1 MDRPTRP
8 NMGSA
13 NARRD
18 GFRIAWPYQLFV
30 LCQPTGHAY
39 RIGTT
44 IQGADRLDDPL
55 GLTCPAL
62 HHRATFGEDISR
74 AWAGNIAEGRALT
87 PCNAMPLRAPAFMFS
102 SWAKD

>member
-30 LCQPTGHAY
+30 LCHVVPAHGLCLPHRHDHTRG
-39 RIGTT
+39 RSTRRLVGLDMPCPCTT
-44 IQGADRLDDPL
+44 
-55 GLTCPAL
+55 
-62 HHRATFGEDISR
+62 
-74 AWAGNIAEGRALT
+74 
-87 PCNAMPLRAPAFMFS
+87 MPLSVRIFQEPG
-102 SWAKD
+102 WET